1 MLSNTALFAQATI
14 KGKVSADGM
23 PLPLANVIL
32 KTLKKT
38 TVSDSNGNF
47 IIKNVAIRTYEIHI
61 SHTGFKPQTKNFTVN
76 DSTEVNLSFD
86 LKENNTLDEVVLQEP

>member
-38 TVSDSNGNF
+38 TV
-47 IIKNVAIRTYEIHI
+47 AIPMVILSLKMLLLERM
-61 SHTGFKPQTKNFTVN
+61 KFTFPILAL
-76 DSTEVNLSFD
+76 NLKQKTS
-86 LKENNTLDEVVLQEP
+86 LSMIARK